1 MSEQPGSRRWIGAA
15 LVPFA
20 LLVVLRG
27 VRGTDLIAGTPLAH
41 WYGQLAVV
49 ALGLGCYAAV
59 DLLLRRAYRRR
70 S

>member
-15 LVPFA
+15 LVPVA

-27 VRGTDLIAGTPLAH
+27 VRGTDLITGTPLAH
-41 WYGQLAVV
+41 WYGRLAVV
-49 ALGLGCYAAV
+49 VLGLGCYAAV